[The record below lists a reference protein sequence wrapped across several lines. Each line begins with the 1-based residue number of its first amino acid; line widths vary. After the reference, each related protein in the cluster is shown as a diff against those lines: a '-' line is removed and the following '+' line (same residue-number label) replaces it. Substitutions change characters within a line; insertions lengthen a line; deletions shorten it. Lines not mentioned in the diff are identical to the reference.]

1 MATMIANDCINCGAC
16 EPECPN
22 NAISQ
27 GDPIFVIDPKLCTE
41 CVGFH
46 DYEACAA
53 VCPVDV
59 CITDPN
65 NVESEEVLIARAR
78 QLHPETDFGDS
89 FESRFR
95 KGQGKTAGATAA
107 PAAAVQAAATS
118 AGPSAAQAA
127 ADASAVSAF
136 VEADVNYVELPP
148 IDSWNIPL
156 RCYKCN
162 AVQEQNVK
170 NFTIG
175 NVIFCPHCHK
185 STVVRD
191 NLNFHIRTLLK
202 DSYDKWENEQR
213 EFVER
218 RERELAQFVER
229 RAKDAAA
236 FEAHQERE
244 RERIRE
250 QLDIIGDTYDAA
262 GKPYKK
268 GSRFSWG

>member
-1 MATMIANDCINCGAC
+1 
-16 EPECPN
+16 
-22 NAISQ
+22 
-27 GDPIFVIDPKLCTE
+27 
-41 CVGFH
+41 
-46 DYEACAA
+46 
-53 VCPVDV
+53 
-59 CITDPN
+59 
-65 NVESEEVLIARAR
+65 
-78 QLHPETDFGDS
+78 
-89 FESRFR
+89 
-95 KGQGKTAGATAA
+95 
-107 PAAAVQAAATS
+107 
-118 AGPSAAQAA
+118 
-127 ADASAVSAF
+127 
-136 VEADVNYVELPP
+136 
-148 IDSWNIPL
+148 L

-162 AVQEQNVK
+162 GVQEQNVK

-218 RERELAQFVER
+218 RERELAQFAER

-250 QLDIIGDTYDAA
+250 QLDVIGDTYDAA

>member
-27 GDPIFVIDPKLCTE
+27 GPTIFVIDPKLCTE

-59 CITDPN
+59 CVTDPN
-65 NVESEEVLIARAR
+65 NVESEEALIARAR
-78 QLHPETDFGDS
+78 ELHPETDFGAT

-95 KGQGKTAGATAA
+95 KGQGKAAAAASPATASAGDPAANNAASQA
-107 PAAAVQAAATS
+107 PADGGLVT
-118 AGPSAAQAA
+118 
-127 ADASAVSAF
+127 AF
-136 VEADVNYVELPP
+136 AEADVNYVELPP

-162 AVQEQNVK
+162 GVHEQNVQ

-202 DSYDKWENEQR
+202 DSYDKWENEQNA
-213 EFVER
+213 FVER

-236 FEAHQERE
+236 FEAHQQQERQ
-244 RERIRE
+244 RIRE
-250 QLDIIGDTYDAA
+250 QLDSIGDNYDAA